1 MDEREISELSKK
13 LDQHEKLIRRIDF
26 RIDVLNKKRKDVTLD
41 MMVEIVRDVNT
52 CITCP
57 VCRGVILESGTECRN
72 CFEIRETLARINKEV
87 KNG

>member
-1 MDEREISELSKK
+1 MDENEK
-13 LDQHEKLIRRIDF
+13 LTQLEKLIARIDF
-26 RIDVLNKKRKDVTLD
+26 RIEVLNKKRRDVTLD
-41 MMVEIVRDVNT
+41 MMVEIVKDANT
-52 CITCP
+52 GITCP